1 MKGTVLKCLNE
12 LVKEKF
18 GEDRWRDV
26 LADAGLSRDTFYSP
40 LQDIPDEQ
48 TYRVIGSTCKVLGL
62 TQTQAFEAFGEYW
75 MSVYGPK
82 VYPHYYEGITSARD
96 FMLNLDRLHIQV

>member
-18 GEDRWRDV
+18 GEERWRDV

-40 LQDIPDEQ
+40 TQDLPDEQ
-48 TYRVIGSTCKVLGL
+48 AYRVIGSTC
-62 TQTQAFEAFGEYW
+62 
-75 MSVYGPK
+75 GPSSRRSK
-82 VYPHYYEGITSARD
+82 IWPMWTTKNR
-96 FMLNLDRLHIQV
+96 